1 MSGAFYGSLAASAS
15 VFVAILTAL
24 LVNNYVQIKS
34 DRRQIQYE
42 LNRIEAD
49 LNGLRDRRDDYQET
63 VDNLVEKRESDYREK
78 AKEQVDEFIDSEIPT
93 EFTRPIEK
101 LTIDEL
107 YQRLIDFH
115 DCGSAEE
122 LEDSPVNFHHKEILE
137 ERMDEIED
145 KILTEII
152 PSFASKYEGDGW
164 DPTSDSAHTSFFE
177 RVADLENEE
186 GRSDEESVSVEDDK
200 VSDVEVKAEGIGREP
215 LELSDFLNKYKQRY
229 GIDDLDDKTQ
239 DFLEKQYED
248 VVDKNIYPNTSLSSS
263 LNNTPNSY
271 SSLQSGF
278 IDAALTADS
287 AGGIDDSLLKFPS
300 VATNTVLG
308 LNVQEQQRLE
318 KAREDLQNKKNEI
331 KIREQRRD
339 RLKREQKQLDP
350 EDLNTTLITNIITI
364 LLSVVVPIAAYLDTV
379 TEFTISELSWVNIW
393 MITGSW
399 VLGLLIVFIA
409 IYLRLN
415 GDIQESAGEEL

>member
-137 ERMDEIED
+137 ERMDEMM
-145 KILTEII
+145 
-152 PSFASKYEGDGW
+152 G
-164 DPTSDSAHTSFFE
+164 
-177 RVADLENEE
+177 
-186 GRSDEESVSVEDDK
+186 
-200 VSDVEVKAEGIGREP
+200 
-215 LELSDFLNKYKQRY
+215 
-229 GIDDLDDKTQ
+229 
-239 DFLEKQYED
+239 
-248 VVDKNIYPNTSLSSS
+248 
-263 LNNTPNSY
+263 
-271 SSLQSGF
+271 
-278 IDAALTADS
+278 
-287 AGGIDDSLLKFPS
+287 
-300 VATNTVLG
+300 
-308 LNVQEQQRLE
+308 
-318 KAREDLQNKKNEI
+318 
-331 KIREQRRD
+331 
-339 RLKREQKQLDP
+339 
-350 EDLNTTLITNIITI
+350 
-364 LLSVVVPIAAYLDTV
+364 
-379 TEFTISELSWVNIW
+379 
-393 MITGSW
+393 
-399 VLGLLIVFIA
+399 
-409 IYLRLN
+409 
-415 GDIQESAGEEL
+415 